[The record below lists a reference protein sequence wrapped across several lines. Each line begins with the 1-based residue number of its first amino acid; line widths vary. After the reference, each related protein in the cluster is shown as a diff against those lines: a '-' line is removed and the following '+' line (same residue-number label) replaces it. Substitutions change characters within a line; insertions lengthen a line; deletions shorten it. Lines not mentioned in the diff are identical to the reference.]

1 MQLTASPSRTAP
13 AATWTLAQAAKHYAT
28 FTAARLA
35 NALAP
40 LQELAAA
47 GIPDA
52 VVALPALEAELAT
65 RRPA

>member
-1 MQLTASPSRTAP
+1 MPLTASPTRTVP
-13 AATWTLAQAAKHYAT
+13 AAAWTLAQAAAHYRT

-40 LQELAAA
+40 LQELAAG

-65 RRPA
+65 RGL